1 MTELG
6 FRRADIKGTFHEVL
20 DYTVVEWADGHV
32 LVEMEVKPQ
41 HRNLGGSVHGGV
53 LRE

>member
-32 LVEMEVKPQ
+32 LVEMEVVQ
-41 HRNLGGSVHGGV
+41 NIVIWEGASMAAYYHL
-53 LRE
+53 